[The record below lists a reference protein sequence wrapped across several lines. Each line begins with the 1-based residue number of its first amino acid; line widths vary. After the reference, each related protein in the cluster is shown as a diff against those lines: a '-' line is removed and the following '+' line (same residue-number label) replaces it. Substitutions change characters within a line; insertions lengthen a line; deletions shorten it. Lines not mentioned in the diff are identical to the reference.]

1 MDHLT
6 SGGMQMNRLSVMKKL
21 LLGYSLLILGLMALM
36 GIYILPLQLRN
47 MDLNLEDNI
56 SWTAKLISEDDGIIE
71 AVEMKAFSKE
81 KENKLDNLVKQS
93 PDIDYIVITGTDRI
107 RLYHPVH
114 SRIGLTFAGG
124 DEEPIIKGAAPYIT
138 EAQGTYDVQKRAF
151 HPIRSKDGK
160 IVGFTMVSASLDTI
174 HRAQRSVIFHFILI
188 FSAILGFGIF
198 FAYVISQSIRRSL
211 LGFEPGTFVR
221 MYLQRE
227 EILDKI
233 NEGIAAVG
241 KDGEFLYRNQSAKA
255 FFPEE
260 KMSGQL
266 PVYQLIKKCFLS
278 GQSLTGMLFEIH
290 GNMLLVNLI
299 PLVKNDSTEGIL
311 LITRDRTEVVQ
322 MAEQLTGMNH
332 IVEALRANTH
342 EYLNKLHVISGLLQ
356 IGEVKEAVRF
366 ITGEASE
373 TENGYHTIIR
383 QIKHRTVAALLFG
396 KQSRAKELDIHFILR
411 KDSYLGEHN
420 DYLTTRELVTIIGN
434 LLENAFEAVKEKQ
447 DMKQTEL
454 FIASDEKGITIVVDD
469 TGCGMTKEQ
478 IGMVFDRQYTTK
490 EEGHGI
496 GLHLVREIVQKHE
509 GYLEIESEPGE
520 GTSFTII
527 FDKKKLQNE
536 EGNSDD

>member
-1 MDHLT
+1 
-6 SGGMQMNRLSVMKKL
+6 MNRLSVMKKL
-21 LLGYSLLILGLMALM
+21 LLGYSLLILGLMVLM
-36 GIYILPLQLRN
+36 GIYILPLQLKY
-47 MDLNLEDNI
+47 MDLNLEDKI
-56 SWTAKLISEDDGIIE
+56 SWTAKLISEDDGIIK
-71 AVEMKAFSKE
+71 AVEQKE
-81 KENKLDNLVKQS
+81 FPIDKRKKLDLLVKES
-93 PDIDYIVITGTDRI
+93 PDIDYIVITGTNRI
-107 RLYHPVH
+107 RLYHPIH
-114 SRIGLTFAGG
+114 SRIGGIFAGG
-124 DEEPIIKGAAPYIT
+124 DEEAVLKGSKPYIT
-138 EAQGTYDVQKRAF
+138 QTQGSSDVQKRAF
-151 HPIRSKDGK
+151 HAIYNKEGTL
-160 IVGFTMVSASLDTI
+160 VGFTMVSASLETI
-174 HRAQRSVIFHFILI
+174 HRAQRSAILHFILI

-198 FAYVISQSIRRSL
+198 FAYIISRSIRKSL

-227 EILDKI
+227 EILDRL

-260 KMSGQL
+260 RMSAKL
-266 PVYQLIKKCFLS
+266 PVYPLIQQCFHS
-278 GQSLTGMLFEIH
+278 GRTRTGILFEIN

-299 PLVKNDSTEGIL
+299 PLVKDDRTKGIL
-311 LITRDRTEVVQ
+311 LITRDRTEVVE

-356 IGEVKEAVRF
+356 IGEVREAVKF

-373 TENGYHTIIR
+373 TENGYHTIIH
-383 QIKHRTVAALLFG
+383 QIKNRTVAALLFG

-411 KDSYLGEHN
+411 KDSCLSEHT
-420 DYLTTRELVTIIGN
+420 DYLSTGELVTIIGN

-454 FIASDEKGITIVVDD
+454 FIASDEKGLTIVVDD
-469 TGCGMTKEQ
+469 TGCGMTKDQ
-478 IGMVFDRQYTTK
+478 IGLVFDRQYTTK
-490 EEGHGI
+490 EQGHGI

-509 GYLEIESEPGE
+509 GYLDIESEPGE

-527 FDKKKLQNE
+527 INKKKAQHE
-536 EGNSDD
+536 KGNRDD

>member
-1 MDHLT
+1 MDCLE
-6 SGGMQMNRLSVMKKL
+6 SGGTGMNRLSLMKKL

-47 MDLNLEDNI
+47 MDINLEDKI
-56 SWTAKLISEDDGIIE
+56 SWTARLISEDDGIIK
-71 AVEMKAFSKE
+71 AVEMKKFSRE
-81 KENKLDNLVKQS
+81 KEDKLDKLVKQS
-93 PDIDYIVITGTDRI
+93 QDIDYIVITGTDRI

-114 SRIGLTFAGG
+114 SRIGMNFAGD
-124 DEEPIIKGAAPYIT
+124 DEEAILKGAKPYFT
-138 EAQGTYDVQKRAF
+138 EAQGTFDVQKRAF
-151 HPIRSKDGK
+151 HPIKNKEGE
-160 IVGFTMVSASLDTI
+160 IIGFTMVSASLDTI
-174 HRAQRSVIFHFILI
+174 HRAQRLVIFHFLLI
-188 FSAILGFGIF
+188 FSAILGLGIF
-198 FAYVISQSIRRSL
+198 FAYVISRSIRRSL

-227 EILDKI
+227 EILDNL

-241 KDGEFLYRNQSAKA
+241 KDGEFLYRNQSARI

-260 KMSGQL
+260 KVSDQL
-266 PVYQLIKKCFLS
+266 PVHGLIKQCFQS
-278 GQSLTGMLFEIH
+278 GLPRTGMLFEIH
-290 GNMLLVNLI
+290 ENMLLVNLI
-299 PLVKNDSTEGIL
+299 PLIKEGRTEGIL
-311 LITRDRTEVVQ
+311 LITWDRTEVVQ

-373 TENGYHTIIR
+373 TESGYHTIIR
-383 QIKHRTVAALLFG
+383 QIKNKAVAALLFG
-396 KQSRAKELDIHFILR
+396 KQSRAKELDIHFTLR
-411 KDSYLGEHN
+411 KDSYLSEHT
-420 DYLTTRELVTIIGN
+420 DYLSTRELVTIIGN
-434 LLENAFEAVKEKQ
+434 LLENALEAVRKKQ
-447 DMKQTEL
+447 DMRQIEL
-454 FIASDEKGITIVVDD
+454 FLASDNKGITIVVDD

-478 IGMVFDRQYTTK
+478 TGKVFDRQYTTK

-496 GLHLVREIVQKHE
+496 GLHLVQVIVHKHE

-527 FDKKKLQNE
+527 IDKKRVQME

>member
-1 MDHLT
+1 MDRKK

-21 LLGYSLLILGLMALM
+21 LLGYSLLILGLMVLM

-47 MDLNLEDNI
+47 MDLNLDDKI
-56 SWTAKLISEDDGIIE
+56 SWTAQLISEDDGIIK
-71 AVEMKAFSKE
+71 AVEMKKFPKE
-81 KENKLDNLVKQS
+81 KETKLDNLVKQS
-93 PDIDYIVITGTDRI
+93 PDIDYIVITGSDRI

-114 SRIGLTFAGG
+114 SRIGMTFAGG
-124 DEEPIIKGAAPYIT
+124 DEEAIMNGADPYIT
-138 EAQGTYDVQKRAF
+138 ETQGTYDVQKRAF
-151 HPIRSKDGK
+151 HPICNKDGN

-174 HRAQRSVIFHFILI
+174 HSAQRSVILHLILI
-188 FSAILGFGIF
+188 FSAILGLGIF
-198 FAYVISQSIRRSL
+198 FAYFISRSIRRSL

-227 EILDKI
+227 EILDKL

-241 KDGEFLYRNQSAKA
+241 NDGEFLYRNQSAKA

-266 PVYQLIKKCFLS
+266 PVYQLIKQCFLS
-278 GQSLTGMLFEIH
+278 GQPRTGMLFEIH

-311 LITRDRTEVVQ
+311 LITRDRTEVVR

-356 IGEVKEAVRF
+356 IGEVKEAVQF

-411 KDSYLGEHN
+411 KDSSLGEHN
-420 DYLTTRELVTIIGN
+420 DYLSTRELVTIIGN
-434 LLENAFEAVKEKQ
+434 LLENAFEAVREKQ
-447 DMKQTEL
+447 DMKQAEL

-478 IGMVFDRQYTTK
+478 IGMVSDRQYTTK

-496 GLHLVREIVQKHE
+496 GLHLVQEIVQKHE

-527 FDKKKLQNE
+527 IDKKKLEQE